1 MTLPMLDPKNRLP
14 LYIQLAN
21 LIRAKVQDGAWV
33 PGEQIPTESELC
45 DQYQVSRITVR
56 QAVAELAQEGYLER
70 YPGRGTFVAEPRI
83 EQRISRLTGFTQD
96 METRGKRPGAR
107 VLQFEIV
114 EPPSALSWA
123 YRLRDEEKVILLK
136 RLRLADGEPLAVE
149 MSYLSYNLCAAVLN
163 GNFEDRSLYAVLEET
178 CNIIPSRAGQQW
190 TAVACPKEEARLLN
204 IPRGAPV
211 LHIYRT
217 TYNQNDQPFEWV
229 ESYYRGDKYIF
240 QAEMHNEAN
249 GRR

>member
-1 MTLPMLDPKNRLP
+1 MLNPKNHLP

-21 LIRAKVQDGAWV
+21 LIRAKMQESAWV
-33 PGEQIPTESELC
+33 PGEQIPTENELC

-56 QAVAELAQEGYLER
+56 QAVAELVQEGYLER
-70 YPGRGTFVAEPRI
+70 YPGRGTFVTEPRI

-96 METRGKRPGAR
+96 MEARGKHPGAK

-114 EPPSALSWA
+114 KPPFILPWA
-123 YRLRDEEKVILLK
+123 HRLRDEENLILLK

-149 MSYLSYNLCAAVLN
+149 ISHLSYSLCAGILEEN
-163 GNFEDRSLYAVLEET
+163 LEDRSLYALLEET
-178 CNIIPSRAGQQW
+178 CDIIPSRAGQQW
-190 TAVACPKEEARLLN
+190 TAVACPMEEAKLLH
-204 IPRGAPV
+204 IRRGAPV
-211 LHIYRT
+211 LHIYRS
-217 TYNQNDQPFEWV
+217 TYNQHDQPFEWV